1 VQIKKLN
8 RMNRFNITLILL
20 LFVSMIS
27 AQTLTLDLGVGI
39 NSPSNDFSPGYKA
52 KGING
57 LTVDAGIRYMFMKK
71 LGVKADLGFNRYGAD
86 SNSTD
91 FKANLT
97 RVNLQAYYNLWDN
110 LYDIQIRLPERL
122 AIFVHAGPGM
132 SFMKPLS
139 EPFNNNKSSNFNVI
153 GGLAVHYGITD
164 RIAVFAD
171 ASNFF
176 NLGQKQHYE
185 GAELVDKINASMFNL
200 TFGVTISINS
210 DCYYCQE
217 PEMGL

>member
-1 VQIKKLN
+1 
-8 RMNRFNITLILL
+8 MNRCNIALILL
-20 LFVSMIS
+20 LFVSMVS

-39 NSPSNDFSPGYKA
+39 NSPSDDFSTGYKA

-71 LGVKADLGFNRYGAD
+71 LGVKADLGFNRYASD
-86 SNSTD
+86 DNSID

-110 LYDIQIRLPERL
+110 LYDMQIRLPERL

-132 SFMKPLS
+132 TFIKPLS
-139 EPFNNNKSSNFNVI
+139 EPFNNTKSSNFNVL

-185 GAELVDKINASMFNL
+185 GAELEDNINASMFNI